1 MHTSTTT
8 SASKPQY
15 QHAIDPYPAIHSG
28 IGGWAQCTEKVSP
41 RRDFMDNT
49 RHCGMHRNEGP
60 PFPPRE
66 FCPMPVFPSSVMCQ
80 NLRPGH
86 PTNAMTGMAMHLSLA
101 NFSTIIPKKTSPNMF
116 SYLNRS
122 SSNIHIIWF
131 PMTMNHIFHPASP
144 CWPMIS
150 YRVAC

>member
-1 MHTSTTT
+1 MPLTSTQLFTLVL
-8 SASKPQY
+8 A
-15 QHAIDPYPAIHSG
+15 
-28 IGGWAQCTEKVSP
+28 GGRSVP
-41 RRDFMDNT
+41 RRCHQDRDFMDDT

-60 PFPPRE
+60 PVPPRE
-66 FCPMPVFPSSVMCQ
+66 FCPMLPVFPPSVMCQ

-131 PMTMNHIFHPASP
+131 PMTTNHIFHPASP